1 MSLLSAYYT
10 TLFFPFFL
18 FAASEGLFERR
29 LGRQE
34 INKGTVGKKTDIRQG
49 IEEKERFKRINIIWW
64 GPGFIIFLLKENSY

>member
-10 TLFFPFFL
+10 TL

-34 INKGTVGKKTDIRQG
+34 INKGTVVKKTQILH
-49 IEEKERFKRINIIWW
+49 KERFKRINIIWW

>member
-10 TLFFPFFL
+10 TL

-34 INKGTVGKKTDIRQG
+34 INKGTVVKKTQILD
-49 IEEKERFKRINIIWW
+49 KE
-64 GPGFIIFLLKENSY
+64 

>member
-10 TLFFPFFL
+10 TL

-34 INKGTVGKKTDIRQG
+34 INKGTVVKKTQILD
-49 IEEKERFKRINIIWW
+49 KERFKRINIIWW